1 MRKVNKINIPSLD
14 KARLRN
20 KDSLTFVYSSE
31 IDENLK
37 SRFENKKF
45 FIRTYGCQANIR
57 DEEIMSGILVSLG
70 MERTEDKNLATIAI
84 LNTCAVRENA
94 EDKVYGEIGEFK
106 ALKNKNK
113 DLILCICGCM
123 IEQNHIIDF
132 ILSTYPFVDIMF
144 GTHNIQDLAILLKE
158 YLKKNEIIIDVES
171 KVGDIYEELPS
182 KRNSTFKAFV
192 NISYG
197 CNKFCTY
204 CIVPYTRGKERSRKM
219 EDILKECKELVDA
232 NYQEIT
238 LLGQNVDSYGNDGST
253 LQNYLKKLLNLE
265 FLDLDF

>member
-31 IDENLK
+31 IDEKLK
-37 SRFENKKF
+37 SRFEHKKF

-57 DEEIMSGILVSLG
+57 DEEIMSGILASLG

-113 DLILCICGCM
+113 DLILCI
-123 IEQNHIIDF
+123 ILV
-132 ILSTYPFVDIMF
+132 ILSFLHI
-144 GTHNIQDLAILLKE
+144 HLLILCL
-158 YLKKNEIIIDVES
+158 
-171 KVGDIYEELPS
+171 ELI
-182 KRNSTFKAFV
+182 TFK
-192 NISYG
+192 
-197 CNKFCTY
+197 
-204 CIVPYTRGKERSRKM
+204 
-219 EDILKECKELVDA
+219 
-232 NYQEIT
+232 
-238 LLGQNVDSYGNDGST
+238 T
-253 LQNYLKKLLNLE
+253 LQFY
-265 FLDLDF
+265 